1 MSWEGILG
9 SHLGGV
15 QCTLDVEDY
24 IISQYKSKFQRVSE
38 IGDTHFMS
46 EEVTGWSLSKGI
58 SRNQIYV
65 RDNAD

>member
-46 EEVTGWSLSKGI
+46 EEVTGSQLVSQQGNLAESNI
-58 SRNQIYV
+58 CEG
-65 RDNAD
+65 